1 MNIQPTND
9 LLLIRRIVNDAPRT
23 ASGILLPPVEESAD
37 TPFSGVV
44 LAAGPG
50 KHAKLSPA
58 GENVTAA
65 LQSLVDAFH
74 AMPNINWGARGFSME
89 IWQKA
94 VDALNEQKKCQPRMA
109 MQVKVGDKVV
119 FSRNGFQEYK
129 IDGET
134 LIGLGEASIMGIID

>member
-1 MNIQPTND
+1 
-9 LLLIRRIVNDAPRT
+9 
-23 ASGILLPPVEESAD
+23 
-37 TPFSGVV
+37 
-44 LAAGPG
+44 
-50 KHAKLSPA
+50 
-58 GENVTAA
+58 
-65 LQSLVDAFH
+65 
-74 AMPNINWGARGFSME
+74 ME